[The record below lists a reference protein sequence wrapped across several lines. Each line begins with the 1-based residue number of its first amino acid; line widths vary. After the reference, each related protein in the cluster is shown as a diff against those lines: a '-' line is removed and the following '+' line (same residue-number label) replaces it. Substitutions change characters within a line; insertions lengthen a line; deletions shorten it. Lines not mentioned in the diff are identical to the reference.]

1 MKKLLLLT
9 TLFLAFAC
17 SKDEGDDDNSNENQT
32 FLQKYDGMGFKI
44 SDYGEYFY
52 FFDDTFFMASV
63 QEDEVNDGVF
73 DCMLFKE
80 GENILEEDFPPVLMS
95 IKRND
100 EDALIYELSYREDGS
115 LYKETGKFT
124 VNASGNELTFIM
136 DEGTDDE
143 DFDTYYKTNSSYSSL
158 CN

>member
-17 SKDEGDDDNSNENQT
+17 SKDDEGENNEENQT
-32 FLQKYDGMGFKI
+32 FLQKYDGMGFKL

-52 FFDDTFFMASV
+52 FFDDTFFFGTV

-73 DCMLFKE
+73 DCESFKE
-80 GENILEEDFPPVLMS
+80 GENIIAEDHPPILVS

-100 EDALIYELSYREDGS
+100 EDALIFELSYLEDGS
-115 LYKETGKFT
+115 LYKETWKFT
-124 VNASGNELTFIM
+124 VNASGNELTIIT
-136 DEGTDDE
+136 DEGTDYE

>member
-17 SKDEGDDDNSNENQT
+17 SKDEADDDNSNENQT
-32 FLQKYDGMGFKI
+32 FLEKYDGMGFKI
-44 SDYGEYFY
+44 SDYEYYFY

-63 QEDEVNDGVF
+63 DGEGGDF
-73 DCMLFKE
+73 YCMKFKE
-80 GENILEEDFPPVLMS
+80 GENILEEDYPPVLMS

-124 VNASGNELTFIM
+124 VNAAGNELTIIM